1 MDKNF
6 YQTNI
11 SGWGGYPVQE
21 AKVVYLNIKQ
31 ILAEI
36 KVI

>member
-21 AKVVYLNIKQ
+21 AKVVYIKILNKF
-31 ILAEI
+31 
-36 KVI
+36 